1 METTILNIGNHYGDL
16 QIFKDDSGKTSWAI
30 SGSEHD
36 EEHIPEYL
44 YDAIIKYYQEYEAET
59 EEYVKMLRLKGFEIV
74 THCPGF
80 ILSKKG
86 DVLIQIWTTRNTY
99 EVFINGELAI
109 QNAGTPIS
117 EQKISELIEQM
128 EMFN

>member
-1 METTILNIGNHYGDL
+1 METYTELFSKSSYEEMARTPEGIEYQKGN
-16 QIFKDDSGKTSWAI
+16 
-30 SGSEHD
+30 
-36 EEHIPEYL
+36 
-44 YDAIIKYYQEYEAET
+44 
-59 EEYVKMLRLKGFEIV
+59 
-74 THCPGF
+74 
-80 ILSKKG
+80 
-86 DVLIQIWTTRNTY
+86 VLIRIWAKRNTY